1 MLRIPQN
8 IINAVKGKT
17 ANKPNNE
24 ASNSVSVDWT
34 GTYQVDPNNWYKA
47 KPYGF
52 KINLRNNKTMV
63 MFLPISPSNLTI
75 NTNFATNVIP
85 TLYGTIEEHSPI
97 RYFDISI
104 EGTTGIA
111 SAHPIPS
118 KIVDTKTL
126 NMQGAYNETTGKT
139 RSTFSVAAGV
149 VSSQAA
155 GGFFQRTI
163 ETINRISQKAND
175 IVNGPEK
182 PKNAISASSSGYYA
196 FHNLYRALL
205 KYKRDASGV
214 SNQDGNRTNHPLTF
228 FNYKDNNEYD
238 VVVNNFTMRRSA
250 DNPMLYFYSIQ
261 MRGYNL
267 RTIGE
272 NQKISSEYS
281 DRLKKLGLGGVV
293 GSSQLNQAKTLA
305 SQARAIVGAV
315 IGGRN
320 ILGR

>member
-1 MLRIPQN
+1 MSLLKQFGN
-8 IINAVKGKT
+8 FLKNSQ

-24 ASNSVSVDWT
+24 SPRFVKEI
-34 GTYQVDPNNWYKA
+34 GTKNYQIDINNWYKA

-52 KINLRNNKTMV
+52 KINTRNNKTVV
-63 MFLPISPSNLTI
+63 MFLPINPSNLTI
-75 NTNFATNVIP
+75 NTNFATNIIP
-85 TLYGTIEEHSPI
+85 TLYGTIEEHSPV

-111 SAHPIPS
+111 AANPYPSAVI
-118 KIVDTKTL
+118 DTKSL
-126 NMQGAYNETTGKT
+126 HMQSAYDQSKGTT
-139 RSTFSVAAGV
+139 RSTFNQASGV
-149 VSSQAA
+149 ISSQAA
-155 GGFFQRTI
+155 GGFFQKTI
-163 ETINRISQKAND
+163 ETINKIAQKAND
-175 IVNGPEK
+175 IVNKPQGP
-182 PKNAISASSSGYYA
+182 ISGIKSESSGYVA

-205 KYKRDASGV
+205 EYKKDASGV
-214 SNQDGNRTNHPLTF
+214 INSEGQRTKHPLTF

-267 RTIGE
+267 RTIDKSE
-272 NQKISSEYS
+272 VIKSEYT

-315 IGGRN
+315 IGGGN